1 MCSERL
7 WLRAFTRGRVGAV
20 AIVHLCCEGDH
31 DAVRP
36 VLDALSERWA
46 VFKHAE
52 DEAGAH
58 GWYTVEIVGEPTKDS
73 AIEKVASCRA
83 GGRSRTRRRHGRR
96 YLQAPDLVR
105 GSPGPGRGGATGR

>member
-7 WLRAFTRGRVGAV
+7 WLGAFSRGRVGAV

-46 VFKHAE
+46 VFKHVE
-52 DEAGAH
+52 DGAGAQ
-58 GWYTVEIVGEPTKDS
+58 GWYTVEIIGEPTKDS
-73 AIEKVASCRA
+73 AIEKVATVVREVDPERA
-83 GGRSRTRRRHGRR
+83 VVTDGDISKRPT
-96 YLQAPDLVR
+96 
-105 GSPGPGRGGATGR
+105 

>member
-7 WLRAFTRGRVGAV
+7 WLRALTRGSVGAV

-36 VLDALSERWA
+36 ILDALSERWA
-46 VFKHAE
+46 VFKHAK
-52 DEAGAH
+52 DEAGAQ

-73 AIEKVASCRA
+73 AIEKVATVMRQVDPERA
-83 GGRSRTRRRHGRR
+83 VVTDGDIYKRPT
-96 YLQAPDLVR
+96 
-105 GSPGPGRGGATGR
+105 

>member
-20 AIVHLCCEGDH
+20 ATVDLCCEGDH

-52 DEAGAH
+52 DEAGAQ
-58 GWYTVEIVGEPTKDS
+58 GWYTVEIIGEPTKDS
-73 AIEKVASCRA
+73 AIEKVATVVREVDPERA
-83 GGRSRTRRRHGRR
+83 VVTDGDIYKRPT
-96 YLQAPDLVR
+96 
-105 GSPGPGRGGATGR
+105 